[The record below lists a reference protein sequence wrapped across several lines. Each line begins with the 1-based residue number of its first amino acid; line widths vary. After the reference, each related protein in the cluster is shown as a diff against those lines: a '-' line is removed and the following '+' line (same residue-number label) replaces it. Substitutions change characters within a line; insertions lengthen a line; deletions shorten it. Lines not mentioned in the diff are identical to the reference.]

1 MNDLDDDFSCD
12 TSQYSAFDESDRS
25 SVLVDEDGESYA
37 NDDSMMF
44 GGKDESEE
52 TKASSKLE
60 NIKVGIASNM
70 RTTVLNNKQCLNSAI
85 QANRRVTNK
94 HCFK

>member
-1 MNDLDDDFSCD
+1 MDDDFSCD

-70 RTTVLNNKQCLNSAI
+70 RTTVLKNNITLEHKEIGRDLKKVMDDA
-85 QANRRVTNK
+85 R
-94 HCFK
+94 